1 MLANYAT
8 ILRSTRYEQAV
19 TVYRHPYR
27 RRNPWPRRLC
37 ASLFRPWRTS
47 SWLAGVDGVHDGR
60 ARVGKEQSSVNHQG
74 LLVAPDR
81 DALRTARI
89 NLAQQ
94 ILAKNT
100 SLGTY
105 ETALSQA
112 QLKVIQDE
120 DAIAQNVC
128 GQLTASQLAAASTLF
143 TNLQS
148 TKQTVHG
155 YFQTAHQASGETS
168 AQTSSQGTDQLPT
181 D

>member
-1 MLANYAT
+1 MNKLSPFIATLTGAAILGLAVSAQAFSGHGGHHHGSPALMACMTAAPASVKTN
-8 ILRSTRYEQAV
+8 LRSTIKGS
-19 TVYRHPYR
+19 
-27 RRNPWPRRLC
+27 
-37 ASLFRPWRTS
+37 SL
-47 SWLAGVDGVHDGR
+47 R
-60 ARVGKEQSSVNHQG
+60 A
-74 LLVAPDR
+74 DR

-168 AQTSSQGTDQLPT
+168 AQTSSQGTDQLPA